1 MEEGPEPF
9 TEGSVG
15 LHVLSVG
22 DVKQD
27 QRLSSWPEDDNKYAV
42 VVAVNP
48 ALDKDFLCPICIQT
62 MKDAFLTACGHSFCY
77 KCIMTHLSN
86 KNNCPCCGLYLT
98 NSQIFPNFL
107 LSKFLGKAPTSQ
119 LVSNASPAEH
129 LRLALQQGADLPIE
143 DIDSLMHLLSETK
156 RKAEQEEAE
165 TNMEI
170 LLEFLDRSRQQR
182 QEEFNLIQGDLQFLR
197 EDISIVEKQRQDL
210 VRAKEKYG
218 LIIRLSGSSS
228 CMPDTLG

>member
-107 LSKFLGKAPTSQ
+107 LSKERRPLPSLSVTHLQ
-119 LVSNASPAEH
+119 LSIYGSP
-129 LRLALQQGADLPIE
+129 
-143 DIDSLMHLLSETK
+143 
-156 RKAEQEEAE
+156 
-165 TNMEI
+165 
-170 LLEFLDRSRQQR
+170 FSR
-182 QEEFNLIQGDLQFLR
+182 
-197 EDISIVEKQRQDL
+197 
-210 VRAKEKYG
+210 VRIYPLK
-218 LIIRLSGSSS
+218 
-228 CMPDTLG
+228 T